1 MGCHLTS
8 TITRSRHELLSHVK
22 NIGTPHTSHCPPPPK
37 TNRAS
42 GENNSRADDGFSVFS
57 GLMTRPLPNSSV
69 FHPRQSLQG
78 IMDDSAGKKRLDCIS
93 ISHISLMQTA
103 TFNWIYFFIFFF
115 MSDLLLGELIFSV
128 ILLRSESCE
137 LCDYFLLLSSGFWQ
151 ALTPTSTVS
160 LYQTSRKPKKRLQIM
175 CEMINC
181 YWQHSEISFARTPT
195 PWTSHSQ
202 RLRLLG
208 MWSLCLF
215 DLK

>member
-1 MGCHLTS
+1 MWKILPP
-8 TITRSRHELLSHVK
+8 
-22 NIGTPHTSHCPPPPK
+22 PHTSHCPPPPK

-69 FHPRQSLQG
+69 FHPRQSLEG
-78 IMDDSAGKKRLDCIS
+78 IMDDSAGEKRLDCIS
-93 ISHISLMQTA
+93 ISHISLMQAA
-103 TFNWIYFFIFFF
+103 TFNWIYYFFISLCRICCWVNWF
-115 MSDLLLGELIFSV
+115 FSV

-195 PWTSHSQ
+195 PWTSH
-202 RLRLLG
+202 
-208 MWSLCLF
+208 
-215 DLK
+215 

>member
-8 TITRSRHELLSHVK
+8 TITRSSHELLSHVK

-78 IMDDSAGKKRLDCIS
+78 IMDDSAGKKRPDCIS

-103 TFNWIYFFIFFF
+103 TFNWIYLFYFFYVGSVAWWIDFF
-115 MSDLLLGELIFSV
+115 SDSVEEWKLRVLWLFSTFELWLLTGFDAHFHCFTVPNQSQARKKTSNYVWNDKLLLA
-128 ILLRSESCE
+128 
-137 LCDYFLLLSSGFWQ
+137 
-151 ALTPTSTVS
+151 ALW
-160 LYQTSRKPKKRLQIM
+160 
-175 CEMINC
+175 N
-181 YWQHSEISFARTPT
+181 
-195 PWTSHSQ
+195 
-202 RLRLLG
+202 
-208 MWSLCLF
+208 
-215 DLK
+215 